1 MTTSNIET
9 VTIGNQ
15 VQVLPDNFVNGS
27 KITSVTIGNSVT
39 SIGNRA
45 FEYCSGLVT
54 VTIPNS
60 VTSIGYEAF
69 YQCDGLTS
77 VTIGNSVTSI
87 GNYAFS
93 KCTRL
98 TSITTLIEDPS
109 SVALG
114 NNVFYNVNAQQ
125 CILFVPQGKVQDY
138 KNADQWNA
146 FSHITDA
153 PDLSGF
159 ISFADSEVERIC
171 TENWDVNGDGFLS
184 YEEADLVTSI
194 GDVFRSNSI
203 ITSFNELEYFHNLTS
218 IGQRAFSSCS
228 GLTSVTIPNSVTSIG
243 DNAFYYCKSLYSI
256 TIPNSVTSIGKRAF
270 YDCYHL
276 TNVIIPNSVTEIKK
290 WAFNGCSSLTNIYS
304 FVNHPANVDLGS
316 DVFLGVNVS
325 DCILHV
331 IKGRLDEY
339 RKAAQWKEFV
349 NIVDDLDPPV
359 VHGDVTGDGS
369 VNVSDVSD
377 LINMILGREFMNQ
390 ESADVNGDG
399 QVNVSDV
406 TALVNI
412 ILGIQ

>member
-1 MTTSNIET
+1 MKHLFTRLIALMVLLLP
-9 VTIGNQ
+9 VTASAY
-15 VQVLPDNFVNGS
+15 DFMVNGLAYEINS
-27 KITSVTIGNSVT
+27 DGTSVSVTYTKLLSDSNYPGLTEANIPESVSYNGKTYSVT
-39 SIGNRA
+39 SIGM
-45 FEYCSGLVT
+45 
-54 VTIPNS
+54 
-60 VTSIGYEAF
+60 EAF
-69 YQCDGLTS
+69 Y
-77 VTIGNSVTSI
+77 
-87 GNYAFS
+87 
-93 KCTRL
+93 
-98 TSITTLIEDPS
+98 E
-109 SVALG
+109 
-114 NNVFYNVNAQQ
+114 
-125 CILFVPQGKVQDY
+125 
-138 KNADQWNA
+138 
-146 FSHITDA
+146 
-153 PDLSGF
+153 
-159 ISFADSEVERIC
+159 
-171 TENWDVNGDGFLS
+171 
-184 YEEADLVTSI
+184 
-194 GDVFRSNSI
+194 
-203 ITSFNELEYFHNLTS
+203 
-218 IGQRAFSSCS
+218 CS

-243 DNAFYYCKSLYSI
+243 GGAFSSCSGLTSVTIPDSVTFIGNGAFSHCSSLVSV
-256 TIPNSVTSIGKRAF
+256 TIPNSVTSINVSTF
-270 YDCYHL
+270 YGCSGL
-276 TNVIIPNSVTEIKK
+276 TNVSIPNSVTEIKK

-316 DVFLGVNVS
+316 DVFSGVNVS